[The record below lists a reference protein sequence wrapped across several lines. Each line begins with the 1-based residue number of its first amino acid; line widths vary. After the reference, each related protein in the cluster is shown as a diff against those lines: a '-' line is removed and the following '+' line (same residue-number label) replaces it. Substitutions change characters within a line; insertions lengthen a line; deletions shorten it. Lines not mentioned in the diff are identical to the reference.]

1 MKKTL
6 VRLCG
11 MLALSAA
18 FTLPIFAGDGEIST
32 GLTKDGEIS
41 TGVAANGG
49 EISTG
54 LTAGEISTGLL
65 GEIGTGLKIVVSL
78 L

>member
-1 MKKTL
+1 MKKNL

-18 FTLPIFAGDGEIST
+18 FTLPAFAGDGEIST

-41 TGVAANGG
+41 TGVAANG

-65 GEIGTGLKIVVSL
+65 GEISTGLTFVLSL
-78 L
+78 I

>member
-18 FTLPIFAGDGEIST
+18 FTLPVFAGEIST
-32 GLTKDGEIS
+32 GLANDGEIS
-41 TGVAANGG
+41 TGVAANSG

-65 GEIGTGLKIVVSL
+65 GEISTGLTLVLSII
-78 L
+78 

>member
-18 FTLPIFAGDGEIST
+18 FTLPVFAAGEIST
-32 GLTKDGEIS
+32 GLANDGEIS
-41 TGVAANGG
+41 TGVAANSG

-65 GEIGTGLKIVVSL
+65 GEISTGLTLVLSII
-78 L
+78 